1 MDKQQVSRH
10 YKTIDEF
17 ERHTLETLLK
27 KKIAISEIARIMN
40 RPRRSIQREIKRG
53 LVAVLNESDKVIHFE
68 YSAVV
73 AQQTRA
79 TNFSR
84 CGSKPKHDAD
94 DAKIYAKLI
103 HEKKWSP
110 AAVVAYATQNNL
122 VNLPISES
130 TLYTH
135 VAKGL
140 IPNTSNVHLPRK
152 GLTSRRSQKQYSKP
166 KEPCFGESIENRPEE
181 INSRKTFGHW
191 EGDLV
196 CSGWNKKGAVLT
208 LLERKTRYLVSI
220 KLPDKKAESVDAAL
234 NFLEK
239 KLKGKASKIIRSI
252 TFDNGREFSHDKVIE
267 QSCLNKNKKRWK
279 VYYCHPYTSCERG
292 SNENANGL
300 LRRAGIPK
308 GCDISNLEKGA
319 VAKAAQWVNK
329 LPREI
334 LGFKTA
340 AQAFREELFKLK
352 LIA

>member
-1 MDKQQVSRH
+1 MSTNKQPRH

-17 ERHTLETLLK
+17 ERHTLEALLNK
-27 KKIAISEIARIMN
+27 RISISEIARIMN

-53 LVAVLNESDKVIHFE
+53 LVELLNEEQKVIHIE
-68 YSAVV
+68 YSAKI
-73 AQQTRA
+73 AQQTHED
-79 TNFSR
+79 NISR
-84 CGSKPKHDAD
+84 CGAKPKFDAE
-94 DAKIYAKLI
+94 DAKVYAKLI

-110 AAVVAYATQNNL
+110 AAVIAHATQNNL
-122 VNLPISES
+122 VKVSISES
-130 TLYTH
+130 TLYSH

-152 GLTSRRSQKQYSKP
+152 GLNYRRSQKEYSKP
-166 KEPCFGESIENRPEE
+166 KPPCFGESIENRPEE

-196 CSGWNKKGAVLT
+196 CSGWNKPGSILT
-208 LLERKTRYLVSI
+208 LVERKTRYMISLR
-220 KLPDKKAESVDAAL
+220 LPNKKAESVEAAL
-234 NFLEK
+234 DIIERA
-239 KLKGKASKIIRSI
+239 LKDKASKIIRSI
-252 TFDNGREFSHDKVIE
+252 TFDNGNEFSHVEKIE
-267 QSCLNKNKKRWK
+267 QSCLDENKKRWK
-279 VYYCHPYTSCERG
+279 TYYCHPYSSCERG

-308 GCDISNLEKGA
+308 GCNISALPKNT
-319 VAKAAQWVNK
+319 VAKAAQWVNE